1 MIATAKQIEQS
12 EPLTCYSADYEDG
25 YMEGYAQGWVDASG
39 ITDGDAF
46 FEIGLAVFAFV
57 CGVFATWVFVNV

>member
-1 MIATAKQIEQS
+1 MIATAKQIEAV
-12 EPLTCYSADYEDG
+12 EPLTCYSADYEQG

-46 FEIGLAVFAFV
+46 FEIGLAVLCLAIGGLV
-57 CGVFATWVFVNV
+57 GWAVALL

>member
-1 MIATAKQIEQS
+1 M
-12 EPLTCYSADYEDG
+12 DG
-25 YMEGYAQGWVDASG
+25 VTDGLRASG

>member
-12 EPLTCYSADYEDG
+12 EPLTCYSADYEQG
-25 YMEGYAQGWVDASG
+25 YMDGVTDGLRASG
-39 ITDGDAF
+39 IMESDAF

>member
-1 MIATAKQIEQS
+1 MIATAKQIEAV
-12 EPLTCYSADYEDG
+12 EPLTCYSADYEQG
-25 YMEGYAQGWVDASG
+25 YMDGVTDGLKASG